1 MQPMHPHGINRWDA
15 RDDVSFEDSE
25 RFEEDSQVSLDDS
38 LDENQHNWRGWADC
52 TSNCE
57 AIQPG
62 LSCVVY
68 QYHNTSGRFSS
79 ASTRTVVA
87 GDPNNPLA
95 HHPMMSRGDNPTGIL
110 LTLSEI
116 SAKVCAEKWSF
127 QQLEE
132 MYRHICET
140 RAMRMEKPSPIGPIP
155 EKIFVSFIVHCFP
168 KATDEIRMYST
179 LANGSA
185 DQYEFGKMLY
195 QWGNVRDV
203 SQTGFLLS
211 GNIGDSPPDSG
222 QCNDREVFH
231 VTVKVDRCR
240 IVECTCECSN
250 RSSWCK
256 HVVALCIYRISE
268 RSQIKFKET
277 IADAINS
284 MSDKDLRKLVQWH
297 INDIPRKCIPGFQ
310 KLIDQI
316 KDPHS
321 MINLLP
327 GAPDPTDGGHDPV
340 SRYDFPEIEN
350 KIRRLLIKYC
360 VPAPAVHCDVQYLS
374 SVQHPTH
381 IEWTTMIKPLRCR
394 EPEGMWNLLQMI
406 REMFARNDDNAVAL
420 LRTVSDECLSNNQV
434 LLWWYI
440 SKLVQSGNWVQAN
453 CFKAPDSQYLAQ
465 LHCSQLCDEV
475 VSLWRLVA
483 INPRAGKE
491 YRLQLAAY
499 LQAYHRTAVNRLK
512 SMINSA
518 PPQTNESMPSTDATV
533 LSNYKTAEILQ
544 TITNIDVRYPLST
557 QNMKFNLNCFPG
569 FYPAIQMC
577 HYLNEQDIRFGVT
590 ENAIFYVSEPNLTV
604 SYKMVPPHREKSLKK
619 KKKRKKLLRKRME
632 EEGQAWPGRK
642 LEEYRGVDGIWRV
655 VEEGHDMNP
664 SLNDSTESG
673 QESDVQKGPNR
684 TDISRK
690 KKIDSVEMDVNE
702 VLAAAFSPLD
712 ALEARFLRVE
722 AYGTHGY
729 RADAVENAI
738 KVIEYLLDSLTE
750 QCHEFRKNDVEGP
763 STSKQSTSSSS
774 SSTLSDEVTGADR
787 EEEVAR
793 SNRFL
798 STMEKILYITKVLKD
813 SQHLQHTVFDISM
826 RTLTMTKFPFYT
838 KHHQILFTYLETE
851 FVAILDQIWQTVQ
864 MTASQME
871 RVRSRALEIIE
882 TDAGN
887 NAELPPIAMTKFLF
901 LALYWTEPPNLNNRV
916 PPAQN
921 STTAASP
928 ALQHNRKL
936 LIPTDADLALH
947 VSLHI
952 IGCRPLVSERYILHW
967 ETIRREKS
975 ELTSMLLVRYK
986 DSQERCALVIDQI
999 LDPKLHRM
1007 YQHHLSNAA
1016 YFLERCPVYTKRFK
1030 PGQRPVFPYEDAPE
1044 EAVGDEENESALADY
1059 QAQIEAELVRL
1070 NISAASAAPAPI
1082 SRNRTSDDGA
1092 RSSTSSETSVY
1103 TNKESDPS
1111 TSQSTDS
1118 VDSDPTVPGPSERKT
1133 PVSNPSTR
1141 KPQNHFVNARK
1152 TKKRTDRSLSFD
1164 PGNTVTDAG
1173 VYHMQELSKKI
1184 LFEAGGTQNN
1194 VVWGGQN
1201 LVGTNRRLHLCAMAI
1216 SIYAL
1221 GMSNR
1226 ISPNWNTRTYSN
1238 IASWI
1243 TGQIEDIGSSSLELM
1258 REIWMAHFTP
1268 NEIAQIS
1275 DRIAP
1280 ASDPAMR
1287 HEAARMA
1294 LSVLPFAHA
1303 LTDDEVIHALRR
1315 CQGENREMQIAALLA
1330 MDTPQFRE
1338 ISRARPL
1345 FEAMH
1350 NWHELSLAEDR
1361 HQQQQ
1366 QQQQQQPI
1374 RQPIRQYQQQQQPPA
1389 GLVANPFANAALA
1402 QQLNVPNPQRNRGAP
1417 RPQAQF
1423 NPPIRQVAWLYPQVY
1438 RHDMHDRTR
1447 FHQSRSAPQLG
1458 GHEDDTPSLPIV
1470 PQNHEYMPPPAP
1482 GNALFNAWYYGMR
1495 AMDCMSTSPGEERQM
1510 YLKFT
1515 RTPPYNDDIAT
1526 VHFLSVQLGPS
1537 YIKQFYQHASR
1548 SILSPYVLHTYA
1560 KESVNH
1566 FPHAYNRAVGN
1577 APVPL
1582 IDPSFFPA
1590 PNRNPGNIRYPNV
1603 KYCTPGQITTQ
1614 MISFGYDPIT
1624 GELFE
1629 RCCEQYLQAVVNKM
1643 NSPRVADNSDLQFKI
1658 NVQLCEFVRGAYD
1671 AFQWIPHMG
1680 RQLFDDFVRAFKRQ
1694 KSYKRECA
1702 LALNPLLHQLCSQ

>member
-1 MQPMHPHGINRWDA
+1 MQPMQPHGNNRWDG

-38 LDENQHNWRGWADC
+38 IDENQHNWRGWADC
-52 TSNCE
+52 SSTCE

-68 QYHNTSGRFSS
+68 QYHNTSGRYSS

-132 MYRHICET
+132 MYMHICVT
-140 RAMRMEKPSPIGPIP
+140 RAEKMNPPSPMGPIP

-168 KATDEIRMYST
+168 QSTDEIRMYST

-211 GNIGDSPPDSG
+211 GNISNTPPDAGNSD
-222 QCNDREVFH
+222 NRDSFH

-284 MSDKDLRKLVQWH
+284 MNDTDLRKLVQWH

-316 KDPHS
+316 KDPNS
-321 MINLLP
+321 TINRLL
-327 GAPDPTDGGHDPV
+327 GAPDPTDGGHEPI

-350 KIRRLLIKYC
+350 KVRRLLIKYC

-381 IEWTTMIKPLRCR
+381 TEWTTMIKPLRCR
-394 EPEGMWNLLQMI
+394 EPEGMWNLLQMV
-406 REMFARNDDNAVAL
+406 REMFARSDDNAVAL
-420 LRTVSDECLSNNQV
+420 LRTITDECLSNSQV

-440 SKLVQSGNWVQAN
+440 SKLVQSGNWTQAN

-475 VSLWRLVA
+475 VLLWKLVA
-483 INPRAGKE
+483 INPRAGKN
-491 YRLQLAAY
+491 YRSQLAGY
-499 LQAYHRTAVNRLK
+499 LQAYHRTAVTRLK
-512 SMINSA
+512 NMITSA
-518 PPQTNESMPSTDATV
+518 PPEKNDSMPSTDATV
-533 LSNYKTAEILQ
+533 LSNYKIAEILQ
-544 TITNIDVRYPLST
+544 TITNVDIRYQLSAV
-557 QNMKFNLNCFPG
+557 NMKFTLNCFPG

-577 HYLNEQDIRFGVT
+577 HYLNEQNIRFGVR

-619 KKKRKKLLRKRME
+619 KKRKKKLLKKRME
-632 EEGQAWPGRK
+632 EEGQAWPIRK
-642 LEEYRGVDGIWRV
+642 QEEYRGVDGVWRV
-655 VEEGHDMNP
+655 VEEDHDMNQ

-673 QESDVQKGPNR
+673 QESDVQKGPQR
-684 TDISRK
+684 PEVPKK
-690 KKIDSVEMDVNE
+690 KKIDSAEMDVNE
-702 VLAAAFSPLD
+702 VLAASFSPLD

-729 RADAVENAI
+729 RADAVENAL
-738 KVIEYLLDSLTE
+738 KNSEYLVDSLAE
-750 QCHEFRKNDVEGP
+750 QCQEFLKTNEERP
-763 STSKQSTSSSS
+763 STSQQSASTSSSS
-774 SSTLSDEVTGADR
+774 SNVSDEITGSDR
-787 EEEVAR
+787 DEEVAKA
-793 SNRFL
+793 NRFL
-798 STMEKILYITKVLKD
+798 STMEKILYLTKVLKD
-813 SQHLQHTVFDISM
+813 SPHLQHTVFDISM
-826 RTLTMTKFPFYT
+826 RTLSLPKYPFYT

-871 RVRSRALEIIE
+871 KVRARAIEIIE
-882 TDAGN
+882 TDSGN
-887 NAELPPIAMTKFLF
+887 NGELPPIAMTKFLF
-901 LALYWTEPPNLNNRV
+901 LALYWTEPPNNHHR
-916 PPAQN
+916 PPPQN
-921 STTAASP
+921 ATTTASP
-928 ALQHNRKL
+928 ALQHNRRL
-936 LIPTDADLALH
+936 LIPSDSDLALH

-952 IGCRPLVSERYILHW
+952 VGCRPIISERYVLHW

-1016 YFLERCPVYTKRFK
+1016 FFLERCPVYTKRFK
-1030 PGQRPVFPYEDAPE
+1030 PGQRPVFPYKDIPE
-1044 EAVGDEENESALADY
+1044 EQVEEGEPENTLTDY
-1059 QAQIEAELVRL
+1059 QAQIEAELIRL
-1070 NISAASAAPAPI
+1070 RISDFPAAAPI
-1082 SRNRTSDDGA
+1082 NRNRTTDNPPRGSA
-1092 RSSTSSETSVY
+1092 SSENSGY
-1103 TNKESDPS
+1103 KASDPS
-1111 TSQSTDS
+1111 TSRSTDS
-1118 VDSDPTVPGPSERKT
+1118 VESDSNVPGPSAKKT
-1133 PVSNPSTR
+1133 VGPNYSRNQKNQFHAAR
-1141 KPQNHFVNARK
+1141 RNKKRNAR
-1152 TKKRTDRSLSFD
+1152 SFSND
-1164 PGNTVTDAG
+1164 PGTTVTDAA

-1194 VVWGGQN
+1194 AVWGGQN
-1201 LVGTNRRLHLCAMAI
+1201 LGGTNRRLHLCAMAI

-1243 TGQIEDIGSSSLELM
+1243 TAQVEDIGSSSLELM

-1268 NEIAQIS
+1268 NEVAQMS

-1287 HEAARMA
+1287 HEAGRMA

-1315 CQGENREMQIAALLA
+1315 CQQGGRDMSTAALLA
-1330 MDTPQFRE
+1330 MDTTQFRE
-1338 ISRARPL
+1338 VGRSRPL
-1345 FEAMH
+1345 FEAMNH
-1350 NWHELSLAEDR
+1350 WQELSYPEDR
-1361 HQQQQ
+1361 QQNPMRQQ
-1366 QQQQQQPI
+1366 A
-1374 RQPIRQYQQQQQPPA
+1374 PPA
-1389 GLVANPFANAALA
+1389 GLVANPYVNAGVA
-1402 QQLNVPNPQRNRGAP
+1402 QQVNVPNQPANRRQHPP
-1417 RPQAQF
+1417 RGHILPTLQ
-1423 NPPIRQVAWLYPQVY
+1423 QVALLYPQVHENIE
-1438 RHDMHDRTR
+1438 RSR
-1447 FHQSRSAPQLG
+1447 FHHSRSAPQLG
-1458 GHEDDTPSLPIV
+1458 GQEENADIPRVV
-1470 PQNHEYMPPPAP
+1470 PNQQYMVPPPVP
-1482 GNALFNAWYYGMR
+1482 GNALLNAWHYGMR
-1495 AMDCMSTSPGEERQM
+1495 AMDCLATSPGEDRQM

-1515 RTPPYNDDIAT
+1515 STPPYADDIQNL
-1526 VHFLSVQLGPS
+1526 HFISVQLGTE
-1537 YIKQFYQHASR
+1537 YIRTFYQHAAR
-1548 SILSPYVLHTYA
+1548 TILSPYVLHNYA
-1560 KESVNH
+1560 KESVRH
-1566 FPHAYNRAVGN
+1566 FPHLSVVAQNPRPADA

-1582 IDPSFFPA
+1582 IPTNFPPP
-1590 PNRNPGNIRYPNV
+1590 PNRNLSSIRYPNV
-1603 KYCTPGQITTQ
+1603 KYCTAGHITTH
-1614 MISFGYDPIT
+1614 MISCGYHEIT

-1629 RCCEQYLQAVVNKM
+1629 RCCDQYLQATVNKM
-1643 NSPRVADNSDLQFKI
+1643 NSPRIVDNSDG
-1658 NVQLCEFVRGAYD
+1658 QLCDFVRGAYD
-1671 AFQWIPHMG
+1671 AFQCIPHIG
-1680 RQLFDDFVRAFKRQ
+1680 RQLFEDFVRAFKRQ
-1694 KSYKRECA
+1694 KAYKRESA
-1702 LALNPLLHQLCSQ
+1702 VALNPLLQQLCAQ